1 MVVAAAVV
9 VTADAMVVATA
20 KVAVA
25 ATTNMVAVAS
35 TKKRG
40 VRVKVASLLGFRT
53 MQTAELPRTLNLR
66 TSQPHT

>member
-1 MVVAAAVV
+1 MVVDVVATVV
-9 VTADAMVVATA
+9 VMVAATVVATA
-20 KVAVA
+20 KVADV

-53 MQTAELPRTLNLR
+53 MQTASLL
-66 TSQPHT
+66 